1 MNKNCKI
8 LYKLLYHILLYTM
21 FNYIK
26 QLFIICEEFLQK
38 INPGLNEDFY
48 DYTCIDEYGE

>member
-1 MNKNCKI
+1 
-8 LYKLLYHILLYTM
+8 M

-26 QLFIICEEFLQK
+26 QLFIIFEEFLQK

-48 DYTCIDEYGE
+48 ENIDEYSE